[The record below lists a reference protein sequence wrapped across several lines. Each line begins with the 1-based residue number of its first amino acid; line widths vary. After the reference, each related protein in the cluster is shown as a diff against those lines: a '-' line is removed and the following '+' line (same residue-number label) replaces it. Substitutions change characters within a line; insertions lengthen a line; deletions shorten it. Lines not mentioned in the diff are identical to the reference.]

1 MEAVLKQIL
10 GEIQIPGQ
18 KMINVE
24 QGQDKL
30 GNRIAE
36 MDNRLGSRIDEI
48 GNRINVMGNQI
59 VEMDSRLGK
68 LEVRVENEVINKIRG
83 LYDFREVQ
91 MNHNQCVIDVLQRI
105 EAKVDILQVETAHV
119 RKVR

>member
-1 MEAVLKQIL
+1 
-10 GEIQIPGQ
+10 
-18 KMINVE
+18 
-24 QGQDKL
+24 
-30 GNRIAE
+30 
-36 MDNRLGSRIDEI
+36 
-48 GNRINVMGNQI
+48 MGNQI